1 MSMMFS
7 NDKNIETIGQLVEVL
22 KHYIGLQTEYVKLD
36 VIEKIVRLLT
46 VAAMT
51 VVLALLLLLAVI
63 YLSFSAA
70 YALTPNLGA
79 ASAFGVVAGGYLFIL
94 LLCIIFRR
102 QWIER
107 PLVGF
112 LANLLMEK

>member
-1 MSMMFS
+1 MMFS

-46 VAAMT
+46 VAAIT
-51 VVLALLLLLAVI
+51 FTLVILLLLAVI
-63 YLSFSAA
+63 YLSFAAA
-70 YALTPNLGA
+70 YALVPSMGA
-79 ASAFGVVAGGYLFIL
+79 AGAFCVVAGGYLLIL

>member
-22 KHYIGLQTEYVKLD
+22 KHYIGLQMEYVKLD

-70 YALTPNLGA
+70 YALIPNLGA
-79 ASAFGVVAGGYLFIL
+79 AGAFGVVAGGYLFIL

>member
-79 ASAFGVVAGGYLFIL
+79 AGAVVAGGYLFIL